1 MEEGDMVIPDEARA
15 LTEKRRS
22 IVTNDGVRLSVI
34 DVGSGPPLVI
44 LPAWTNAAIEY
55 WRQIVDFAR
64 DHRVIAVDMRGHG
77 DSDETE
83 HGYRV
88 GRFAADLAGLLAD
101 LEVRDAVLMGHSM
114 GCSVIWAYLD
124 VYGPDQAAKL
134 VLVDQAAT
142 QLIQPWWSEQ
152 ERLQFGCSQTPEE
165 LFAFCASLAGANGE
179 RVTRDMFL
187 GLFTPGFPVAEGEAI
202 VDEVLK
208 MPRRHAASLMLDH
221 ATRDWRDVIG
231 QIRLPTLVVGARKSV
246 FPAESQAWIADQ
258 IPGARLEIFEADEG
272 GSHFMCM
279 ENPERFNAVV
289 RDFLGD

>member
-1 MEEGDMVIPDEARA
+1 MPIPEEVKA
-15 LTEKRRS
+15 LTKERRS
-22 IVTNDGVRLSVI
+22 IVTNDGARLSVI
-34 DVGSGPPLVI
+34 EVGQGRPLVI

-77 DSDETE
+77 EAEKTE

-88 GRFAADLAGLLAD
+88 SRFAADLAGLLAV

-114 GCSVIWAYLD
+114 GCAVIWAYLD
-124 VYGPDQAAKL
+124 LYGPKGVAQL

-142 QLIQPWWSEQ
+142 QLIQPWWSQ
-152 ERLQFGCSQTPEE
+152 AERLDFGCTQTPDE
-165 LFAFCASLAGANGE
+165 LFEFCASLAGPDGE
-179 RVTRDMFL
+179 RATREMFL
-187 GLFTPGFPVAEGEAI
+187 GLFTPSFPRAEAEAI
-202 VDEVLK
+202 VAEVLK

-231 QIRLPTLVVGARKSV
+231 QIRLPTLVVGARQSV
-246 FPAESQAWIADQ
+246 FPAESQAWIAKR
-258 IPGARLEIFEADEG
+258 IPGARLAIFEADEG

-279 ENPERFNAVV
+279 ENPTRFNAVL
-289 RDFLGD
+289 RDFLSG